1 MSSETV
7 HWLLYALILATTV
20 TGWLHATFHG
30 WSISFFFLVPLP
42 MLTAGSAA
50 TTRAIGSLHETME
63 WALLVVI
70 GIHVTAALAHL
81 LVYRDNVMQR
91 MLPQRLWW

>member
-1 MSSETV
+1 MSSEAV

-50 TTRAIGSLHETME
+50 TTRAIGRLHETME

-70 GIHVTAALAHL
+70 GIHVTAARAHL